1 MVFRG
6 VIMTDTPKKYESH
19 DAFLKRM
26 MQDDS
31 GKPNYRNS
39 DIDALKRDMKELTEA
54 YYGAMKRIKTLNDEV
69 RHLKVYLT
77 TTHEMRKLITPE
89 TSEEKLRHYINVSAD
104 LRKNIDKD
112 EDEKKYDG
120 ESPST
125 IASFYKN

>member
-1 MVFRG
+1 MSDDKR
-6 VIMTDTPKKYESH
+6 ESY
-19 DAFLKRM
+19 DAYMSRM
-26 MQDDS
+26 MREQS
-31 GKPNYRNS
+31 EKSNNHITS
-39 DIDALKRDMKELTEA
+39 DTDAIKEDMKRLTEA
-54 YYGAMKRIKTLNDEV
+54 YYEAMKRIKVLNDEV
-69 RHLKVYLT
+69 RHLKTYLT

-104 LRKNIDKD
+104 LRKNIDK